1 MTYSPCIRADRTD
14 ILSDSIRSIL
24 GRVPTDAL
32 GLAIVSL
39 NKDSEKEQFG
49 AVSGCGKESVIV
61 FRAVEN
67 TNWQVTDGKY
77 YAGYRAGYTLYEIF
91 YKAPLEAEAD
101 STFLAVP
108 EKRDLPAELIDEQQ
122 KIWFPVFVGETKGT
136 ESAGRTR
143 DSIILS
149 HSKKWGVPREHL

>member
-1 MTYSPCIRADRTD
+1 MPCIRANRTD
-14 ILSDSIRSIL
+14 ILPDSIRSIL
-24 GRVPTDAL
+24 GRVLADAL

-77 YAGYRAGYTLYEIF
+77 YTGCRAGYTPYEIF

-101 STFLAVP
+101 CTFLAVP
-108 EKRDLPAELIDEQQ
+108 EKRDLPEELMDEQQ
-122 KIWFPVFVGETKGT
+122 KVWFPVFVGETKAQEVRAGT
-136 ESAGRTR
+136 ETA
-143 DSIILS
+143 
-149 HSKKWGVPREHL
+149 